1 MFPREW
7 NPSVLISKALFIYV
21 LQGIDYFVNMRYT
34 FIRKRKLSV
43 KKADI
48 GPIKH
53 TVVVT
58 NPETGENRGY
68 GFVTF
73 SMLEDAERAIQELR
87 NKKLNGRILR
97 MDYAAHRKRA
107 GPSEEKEK
115 ELEQVS
121 NRKPQA
127 PRQDNR
133 PRLIIRNLPWSIKKP
148 KDLEPYFEKFG
159 KIREI
164 RVPTKPG
171 GRMCGFAFVWM
182 QDREAAQ
189 KAMDAVNGTKIDN
202 RPVAVDWALSK
213 NAYESNVTSHEESD
227 EKSKENNESEEEE
240 IKEDILSDSDAHSS
254 VVPENNDEE
263 DLEKDDAEQSEA
275 SQEELS
281 SESDSESV
289 DKSVDRKENL
299 GDTIF
304 IRNIL
309 FECTEQQLYQHFR
322 QFGPLAYAKIV
333 RDPVTD
339 KSLGRAFVKFRYQK
353 DCNDCLE
360 LAAQVP
366 KTDPTVAEQRL
377 LPSVLVEEDIDSDSV
392 ASRFL
397 LNGRI
402 LNVTKAVTRE
412 EAGDFTQKS
421 IAERKQ
427 KLGKGVDRRHLFL
440 LNEGRI
446 GTGHPLFEKLSDT
459 DKSMRSM
466 SINQRKKLLESNPTL
481 HLSLSRLSI
490 RNLSRHIDH
499 KMLAFL
505 GRQAIRCFKEDVEKG
520 LRQELSD
527 EEKSRDKGQSTKR
540 GKNGSVLKQAKVEL
554 EKSGAGR
561 SKGYGFL
568 EFVSHKYA
576 LMALRW
582 LNGREVTVRKIIQE
596 EIEWARSHKLPE
608 PEMPVMDF
616 NDRPRRLIVE
626 FAIENIKV
634 VKRRQEKE
642 TTFREKAK
650 QMQANKEE
658 EAEQLKRKRTDSSGD
673 DGEKEKKAKVARII
687 QQKRMKRRQRKH

>member
-1 MFPREW
+1 MTT
-7 NPSVLISKALFIYV
+7 SSTLFV
-21 LQGIDYFVNMRYT
+21 RNLAFGTKTDD
-34 FIRKRKLSV
+34 LSNFFSNV
-43 KKADI
+43 

-73 SMLEDAERAIQELR
+73 SMVEDAQRAIQELK

-97 MDYAAHRKRA
+97 LDYAAHRKRT
-107 GPSEEKEK
+107 GPSEDKEK
-115 ELEQVS
+115 ELKQVS
-121 NRKPQA
+121 NRKPEG
-127 PRQDNR
+127 PRKDNR

-148 KDLEPYFEKFG
+148 NHLEPYFEKFG

-171 GRMCGFAFVWM
+171 GQMCGFAFVWM

-189 KAMDAVNGTKIDN
+189 KAMEAVNGTKLDG
-202 RPVAVDWALSK
+202 RLVAVDWALSK
-213 NAYESNVTSHEESD
+213 DAYESNATSQEEPD
-227 EKSKENNESEEEE
+227 EASKENDESDQEE
-240 IKEDILSDSDAHSS
+240 IEEDAESDTVAQHSS
-254 VVPENNDEE
+254 VVPENSDEE
-263 DLEKDDAEQSEA
+263 DLKKGEGEESEA
-275 SQEELS
+275 SDEELNPE
-281 SESDSESV
+281 SESEDEV
-289 DKSVDRKENL
+289 VHQKQNL

-304 IRNIL
+304 VRNIL
-309 FECTEQQLYQHFR
+309 FECTEQQLYHHFR

-333 RDPVTD
+333 KDPVTD
-339 KSLGRAFVKFRYQK
+339 KPLGRAFIKFRHEK
-353 DCNDCLE
+353 DCNECLE

-366 KTDPTVAEQRL
+366 KADPTVAEQRL
-377 LPSVLVEEDIDSDSV
+377 LPSVLVEENVDSDSV

-397 LNGRI
+397 LNNRL
-402 LNVTKAVTRE
+402 LNVSKAVTRE
-412 EAGDFTQKS
+412 EAGDLTQKS
-421 IAERKQ
+421 IAERKL

-446 GTGHPLFEKLSDT
+446 GPGHPLFEKLPDT
-459 DKSMRSM
+459 DKSLRSM
-466 SINQRKKLLESNPTL
+466 SISQRKKLLETNPTL
-481 HLSLSRLSI
+481 HLSLNRLSI
-490 RNLSRHIDH
+490 RNMSRHIDH

-505 GRQAIRCFKEDVEKG
+505 GRQAIRCFKEEVEKG
-520 LRQELSD
+520 LRQDLSD
-527 EEKSRDKGQSTKR
+527 EEKSRDKDQFIKR
-540 GKNGSVLKQAKVEL
+540 GKTGSVLKQAKVEL

-568 EFVSHKYA
+568 QFVSHKYA

-582 LNGREVTVRKIIQE
+582 LNGREVTVRKIIQD

-608 PEMPVMDF
+608 PEMPTVDF

-642 TTFREKAK
+642 ITFRDKAK
-650 QMQANKEE
+650 QMREKKEE
-658 EAEQLKRKRTDSSGD
+658 EAVQLKRKRKDSSGD
-673 DGEKEKKAKVARII
+673 DSEKEKKVKVARII
-687 QQKRMKRRQRKH
+687 QQKRMKRRQRKN

>member
-1 MFPREW
+1 MTT
-7 NPSVLISKALFIYV
+7 SSTLFV
-21 LQGIDYFVNMRYT
+21 RNLAFGTKKDD
-34 FIRKRKLSV
+34 LSNFFS
-43 KKADI
+43 DI

-73 SMLEDAERAIQELR
+73 SMVEDAQRAIQELKNR
-87 NKKLNGRILR
+87 KLNGRILR
-97 MDYAAHRKRA
+97 IDYAAHRKRTA
-107 GPSEEKEK
+107 PSEDKEK
-115 ELEQVS
+115 ELNEVS
-121 NRKPQA
+121 NRKPQG
-127 PRQDNR
+127 PRKDNR

-148 KDLEPYFEKFG
+148 NHLEPYFAKFG

-164 RVPTKPG
+164 RVPTKAG

-189 KAMDAVNGTKIDN
+189 KAMEAVNGTELDG

-213 NAYESNVTSHEESD
+213 DAYESNVTSQEDNDEPAQENDESD
-227 EKSKENNESEEEE
+227 QEEMEK
-240 IKEDILSDSDAHSS
+240 DADTNSAAQHSS
-254 VVPENNDEE
+254 IVPENSDEE
-263 DLEKDDAEQSEA
+263 DLQTGEK
-275 SQEELS
+275 EELDTS
-281 SESDSESV
+281 STEEENSESEDEV
-289 DKSVDRKENL
+289 IQPKQNL
-299 GDTIF
+299 GGTIF
-304 IRNIL
+304 VRNIL

-339 KSLGRAFVKFRYQK
+339 KPLGRAFVKFRYEK

-366 KTDPTVAEQRL
+366 KSDPTVAEQRL
-377 LPSVLVEEDIDSDSV
+377 LPSVLVEENMNLDTV

-397 LNGRI
+397 LNGRL
-402 LNVTKAVTRE
+402 LNISKAVTRE
-412 EAGDFTQKS
+412 EAGDLTQKS
-421 IAERKQ
+421 IAERKL

-446 GTGHPLFEKLSDT
+446 GPGHPLFDKLSDT
-459 DKSMRSM
+459 DKSLRSM
-466 SINQRKKLLESNPTL
+466 SINQRKKLLETNPTL
-481 HLSLSRLSI
+481 HLSLNRLSI
-490 RNLSRHIDH
+490 RNMSRHIDH

-520 LRQELSD
+520 LRQDLSD
-527 EEKSRDKGQSTKR
+527 EEKSRDKGQSIQR

-568 EFVSHKYA
+568 QFVSHKYA

-582 LNGREVTVRKIIQE
+582 LNGREVTVRKIIQD

-608 PEMPVMDF
+608 PEMPTVDF

-642 TTFREKAK
+642 ITFREKAK
-650 QMQANKEE
+650 QMREKKEE
-658 EAEQLKRKRTDSSGD
+658 EAQQQKRKRKDSSGD
-673 DGEKEKKAKVARII
+673 DSEKEKKAKVARII